1 MLWQK
6 EEGSIIIQ
14 EDLIKETKE
23 ALVGVEVEKNL
34 GEEEE
39 AP

>member
-1 MLWQK
+1 MLGHK
-6 EEGSIIIQ
+6 EEGSIIIKG
-14 EDLIKETKE
+14 DLIKETE
-23 ALVGVEVEKNL
+23 EDSIGEEVEKNL